1 MAHAGLEGRLHHPD
15 AVPLPAHQV
24 RIDELRTEHLLRILG
39 VGEAVGVVRNVHLL
53 LAYQLPVEAVHP
65 AVEQVDV
72 VDGRH
77 TRGAGIRRVVG
88 QVGCQAHTA
97 LSRQILK
104 RLAPPLGG
112 GVVEGHHRFTGTA
125 CRAAVV
131 GPGTGKQ
138 NVVATFRRIVVRHL
152 VGPATQGGSD

>member
-1 MAHAGLEGRLHHPD
+1 MALAFLEGRFHHPH
-15 AVPLPAHQV
+15 AVTFPAHQV
-24 RIDELRTEHLLRILG
+24 RVDELGPEHVLRILG
-39 VGEAVGVVRNVHLL
+39 VGEAIGVVRNVHFL
-53 LAYQLPVEAVHP
+53 LADQLPVEAVQP
-65 AVEQVDV
+65 AVEQIDV
-72 VDGRH
+72 INGGH
-77 TRGAGIRRVVG
+77 ARGTGVRRVVG